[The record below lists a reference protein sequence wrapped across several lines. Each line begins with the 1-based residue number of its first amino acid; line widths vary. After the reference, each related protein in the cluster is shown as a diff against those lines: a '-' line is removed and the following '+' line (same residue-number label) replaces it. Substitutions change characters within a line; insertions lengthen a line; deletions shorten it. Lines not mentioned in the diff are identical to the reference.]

1 MAVSKRWHISFS
13 ATEASCPMNL
23 SISKKLGVF
32 IVSTAVIFMLVL
44 ISSLV
49 YIFYNHSKIAQAN
62 SILSENE
69 VLKEKI
75 YTLST
80 EIDSMMIKLK
90 LMEDWEDKIRSDE
103 NFKSINKEIRE
114 MGVGGIPFTDSTFS
128 SIDEKLN
135 LEYNLLINKFSRLH
149 SKVNFNYESHSKLL
163 DQVDLKEQLY
173 LSTPSIYPA
182 YGRISDPYGWR
193 KHPITGKR
201 SFHYGLDFGNKTGSP
216 VYATADGVVK
226 KITKHKY
233 LGRYILVSH
242 NFGYQTK
249 YGHLNKILVKE
260 GDVVKRGQII
270 AEMGNS
276 GRSTGSHLHY
286 EVLRY
291 SKHRNPY
298 DYLNKL
304 EDDIILST
312 K

>member
-1 MAVSKRWHISFS
+1 MAVSKRWHITVS
-13 ATEASCPMNL
+13 ATEASCPVNL
-23 SISKKLGVF
+23 SISKKLGIS
-32 IVSTAVIFMLVL
+32 IVSTVIIFTLIL
-44 ISSLV
+44 ISSLI
-49 YIFYNHSKIAQAN
+49 YIFYNHSKIAQAK
-62 SILSENE
+62 SILNENE
-69 VLKEKI
+69 ILKDKI
-75 YTLST
+75 YLLSS
-80 EIDSMMIKLK
+80 EMDSVMIKLK

-114 MGVGGIPFTDSTFS
+114 MGVGGLPQIDTTIS
-128 SIDEKLN
+128 SFDEKLN
-135 LEYNLLINKFSRLH
+135 LEYNLLINKFNSLKG
-149 SKVNFNYESHSKLL
+149 KVNFDFDSHNKLL

-201 SFHYGLDFGNKTGSP
+201 TFHYGLDFGNKIGSP
-216 VYATADGVVK
+216 IYATADGVVK
-226 KITKHKY
+226 KVSKHKY
-233 LGRYILVSH
+233 LGKYLLISH

-249 YGHLNKILVKE
+249 YGHLNKVLVKK

-276 GRSTGSHLHY
+276 GRSTGAHLHY

-298 DYLNKL
+298 NYLNKL
-304 EDDIILST
+304 EDDIILSN